1 MCEFIGKDWTEEF
14 KNNPFEHVYDYLQ
27 YYTYWYH
34 MRQLHAP
41 GTVPKTLLRLPLL
54 LVLPPPCCSGTWHPG
69 SRWRPFVQFH
79 CSICCDQCC
88 MPSPID
94 EPPSVDL
101 TADIKPL
108 CNHSH

>member
-1 MCEFIGKDWTEEF
+1 
-14 KNNPFEHVYDYLQ
+14 
-27 YYTYWYH
+27 
-34 MRQLHAP
+34 QLHAP

-88 MPSPID
+88 TEDRYRDDSVSARQRMYRLQIRLVPPYRKAGLQMPDID
-94 EPPSVDL
+94 
-101 TADIKPL
+101 I
-108 CNHSH
+108 C